1 MNRRATLD
9 ARLPVTDLQQID
21 AICDRFEAAWSK
33 GQTPDLASFLAEAPA
48 SSAASL
54 FGDLL
59 HIELEYRTARGEHL
73 DARSYHERFPA
84 FRVIIAAA
92 FGSSGEVLIATKLY

>member
-1 MNRRATLD
+1 MNRRATLE

-21 AICDRFEAAWSK
+21 AICDRFEAAWST

-48 SSAASL
+48 GVHAPL

-59 HIELEYRTARGEHL
+59 HIELEYRIQRGEQP
-73 DARSYHERFPA
+73 DERSYHEQFPA
-84 FRVIIAAA
+84 FRAIVAAA
-92 FGSSGEVLIATKLY
+92 FGS